1 METKKSQ
8 NLSLNIFKKKYANK
22 FWRIFL
28 VFKALLS
35 ENGNSTFFVKF
46 ILRILKIGHFKNVHF

>member
-46 ILRILKIGHFKNVHF
+46 ILRILKIGHF